1 MRKGVP
7 IGFFLTTGKRTITRN
22 GLKPIKRISEMNRP
36 KGVKPKRWQRSL
48 EIAEMN
54 RRIIKNKMKS
64 SMYVSD
70 WLDEALMDAGEYK
83 ANKKKKK

>member
-1 MRKGVP
+1 MRK
-7 IGFFLTTGKRTITRN
+7 
-22 GLKPIKRISEMNRP
+22 P
-36 KGVKPKRWQRSL
+36 KGMTSKTWRRHL

-54 RRIIKNKMKS
+54 RRIIKDKMKS

>member
-1 MRKGVP
+1 MK
-7 IGFFLTTGKRTITRN
+7 
-22 GLKPIKRISEMNRP
+22 RP
-36 KGVKPKRWQRSL
+36 KGVKPKRWQRSF

-54 RRIIKNKMKS
+54 RRIIKKKMKS

-83 ANKKKKK
+83 ANKKKK

>member
-1 MRKGVP
+1 MRP
-7 IGFFLTTGKRTITRN
+7 T
-22 GLKPIKRISEMNRP
+22 KRISEMKRP

-54 RRIIKNKMKS
+54 RRIIKKKMKS
-64 SMYVSD
+64 STYVSD
-70 WLDEALMDAGEYK
+70 WLDEALMDSGEYK